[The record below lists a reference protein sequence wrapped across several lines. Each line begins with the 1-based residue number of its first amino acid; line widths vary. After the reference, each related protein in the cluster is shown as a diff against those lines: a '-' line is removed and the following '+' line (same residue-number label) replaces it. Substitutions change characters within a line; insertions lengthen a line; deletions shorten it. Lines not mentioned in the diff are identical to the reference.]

1 MRFILLI
8 LFILLSLNAFSFPI
22 PKDNKAVFDITR
34 KNKIIGTHEI
44 IFIKNG
50 NEVNLETTI
59 DIEVK
64 VLFIPA
70 YKFYHKSTEMWLNDN
85 FIKIDGYTDF
95 EDEREYFIKGIVT
108 KDDFEG
114 TGMDGDMLLDRN
126 IIPSNLWNVE
136 ILQKKIL
143 FDTQKGITRSVKVRK
158 LKNEEIIIDNKKIQC
173 KKYSFI
179 ASSHLKDKG
188 PFPEYTLW
196 YDEKNELIKYQFT
209 NYKDKKDI
217 IVIRNYQSIN

>member
-70 YKFYHKSTEMWLNDN
+70 YKFYHKSTEMWLNDS

-108 KDDFEG
+108 KDEFEG
-114 TGMDGDMLLDRN
+114 TGMDGDILLDRN

-143 FDTQKGITRSVKVRK
+143 LMT
-158 LKNEEIIIDNKKIQC
+158 
-173 KKYSFI
+173 
-179 ASSHLKDKG
+179 
-188 PFPEYTLW
+188 
-196 YDEKNELIKYQFT
+196 
-209 NYKDKKDI
+209 
-217 IVIRNYQSIN
+217 